1 MATTNHLA
9 ILQIIYTV
17 YSVEYEWDDEKNEAN
32 IAADRLGFAA
42 VERFEW
48 ETALITSSDRQGERR
63 WAAIGLIGNT
73 LYYVVYTNRGDR
85 TRIISLR
92 MASRAERSKYV
103 RERA

>member
-1 MATTNHLA
+1 M
-9 ILQIIYTV
+9 
-17 YSVEYEWDDEKNEAN
+17 EYEWDEGKDEAN
-32 IAADRLGFAA
+32 ITAGRLGFAA
-42 VERFEW
+42 IENFDW
-48 ETALITSSDRQGERR
+48 QTALITSSDLYGENR

-92 MASRAERSKYV
+92 MASRAERSRYV